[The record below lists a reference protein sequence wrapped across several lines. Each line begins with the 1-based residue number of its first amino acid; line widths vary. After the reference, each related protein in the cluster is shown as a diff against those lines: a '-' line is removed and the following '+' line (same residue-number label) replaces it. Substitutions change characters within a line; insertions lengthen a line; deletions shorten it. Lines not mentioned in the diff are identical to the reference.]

1 MTCYF
6 DFPISASFAGAQQ
19 FVGELPGLGEF
30 GAVQAILPYAKER
43 GCLEVL
49 STCLAAKFERS
60 SIGLAQQRCSWAL
73 QGQQS
78 GTEGDLKIEF
88 PP

>member
-1 MTCYF
+1 MIPST
-6 DFPISASFAGAQQ
+6 SAQQ

-43 GCLEVL
+43 GCLEIFG
-49 STCLAAKFERS
+49 TCLAAKFKRS
-60 SIGLAQQRCSWAL
+60 SIGLPHLRCSPAL

-88 PP
+88 SA